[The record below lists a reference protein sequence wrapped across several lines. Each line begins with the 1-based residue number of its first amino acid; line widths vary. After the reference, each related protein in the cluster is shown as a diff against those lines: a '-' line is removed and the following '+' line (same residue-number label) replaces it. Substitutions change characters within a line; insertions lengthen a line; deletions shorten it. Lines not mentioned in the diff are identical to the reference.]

1 MSSEELQKN
10 KLALDEEDDSEMDKH
25 IGEGDTE
32 SFELNEE
39 YLSLKSELSEISRF
53 LEAAVAR
60 APVAVVAPTG
70 ANRQA
75 AGEEVKPRLDD
86 VLKCAVY

>member
-1 MSSEELQKN
+1 MARRPTRRKPN
-10 KLALDEEDDSEMDKH
+10 VVPLAAVVRNPGARVVVAEVDADPEVVRDKAA
-25 IGEGDTE
+25 TPA
-32 SFELNEE
+32 
-39 YLSLKSELSEISRF
+39 